1 MTTNTVIQNG
11 KVTTP
16 EWYAQHI
23 AQGAAAAELK
33 GDITFSESGQDV
45 LDVNNTAQVTNN
57 NTRRIKITA
66 RLQSEGVNLD
76 NTAVWVCADSAV
88 AMGDFLY
95 YSKEYLQDRVNIFND
110 SAVAERQDPK
120 IKNLMVNYF
129 GNDISYFSQSTL
141 QEVITNMQSAP
152 KGMPKFISET
162 ANFYKFE
169 NVCGSKV
176 DLTKVTTDIV
186 QLVKNTF
193 DPALSPLVHPM
204 NEGDLYIK
212 NGNIYSL
219 EIRQFSTKF
228 SKFNYGFFTMAKL
241 NPDINKKRFFAF
253 SPLTQD
259 QVDFV
264 NTFDAE
270 IVNI

>member
-1 MTTNTVIQNG
+1 LYDNKHSNSEW

-23 AQGAAAAELK
+23 AQGAAASALK
-33 GDITFSESGQDV
+33 GNITFSESGQDV
-45 LDVNNTAQVTNN
+45 LDVNNSAQVTNN
-57 NTRRIKITA
+57 NTRRIRITA
-66 RLQSEGVNLD
+66 SLQTDGVILD
-76 NTAVWVCADSAV
+76 NTAVWVCHDSAV

-95 YSKEYLQDRVNIFND
+95 YSKEYLQ
-110 SAVAERQDPK
+110 ERMNLLNVPVSDPN
-120 IKNLMVNYF
+120 IKNTMVNYF
-129 GNDISYFSQSTL
+129 GNDINYFSQSTM
-141 QEVITNMQSAP
+141 QEVINNVTSSP

-176 DLTKVTTDIV
+176 DLTKVTPDIV

-193 DPALSPLVHPM
+193 DPALSPLIHPM
-204 NEGDLYIK
+204 DDGDLYIN

-241 NPDINKKRFFAF
+241 NSDINKKRFFAF

-264 NTFDAE
+264 NLFDAE
-270 IVNI
+270 IVNS